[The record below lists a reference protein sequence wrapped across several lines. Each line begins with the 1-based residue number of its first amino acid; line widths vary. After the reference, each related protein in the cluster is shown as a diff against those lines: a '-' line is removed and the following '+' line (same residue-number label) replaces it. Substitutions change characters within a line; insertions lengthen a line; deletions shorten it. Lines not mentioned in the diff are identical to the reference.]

1 MTNAAV
7 PVGVGSRIIYEGE
20 ALEIVE
26 MHVTASSL
34 EVLSRGG
41 LRGNVIRRLSMSE
54 LLMSDRARV
63 LSSDEGPASDD
74 PGEVAAVTLSAVS
87 AAARKQ
93 ALERAAHVREVLTGY
108 RSGCQETALPYEP
121 RTAYR
126 SELPVMERYAAKAAE
141 LGVQSRTVE
150 RWVAQYQA
158 HGGEAGLISQRAV
171 QPGMG
176 GRQDPRWQQTALEVM
191 SEYTDLSKP
200 NEDLVIR
207 RTRARLD
214 ARFAPVW

>member
-34 EVLSRGG
+34 EVLSRG

-126 SELPVMERYAAKAAE
+126 SELPVMERYAAKRP
-141 LGVQSRTVE
+141 S
-150 RWVAQYQA
+150 WVCSPARSS
-158 HGGEAGLISQRAV
+158 GGLRS
-171 QPGMG
+171 
-176 GRQDPRWQQTALEVM
+176 T
-191 SEYTDLSKP
+191 
-200 NEDLVIR
+200 R
-207 RTRARLD
+207 RTGKRD
-214 ARFAPVW
+214 